1 VRPNTFWI
9 GVSFVQILMRQL
21 EKIAENFQFAGF
33 RQKAAELDQVFAG
46 FRIKVAGF
54 RQNIA
59 ESSGSST

>member
-1 VRPNTFWI
+1 LDWGFFMLKLLLGR
-9 GVSFVQILMRQL
+9 L
-21 EKIAENFQFAGF
+21 EKIAGNFQFAGF

-59 ESSGSST
+59 ESSGPND